1 MKNKFLSIPLSFVC
15 LILFLI
21 PISSTAS
28 AFNVQSDSPTATYA
42 YITNNADNTVSVI
55 DTETNTVT
63 ATVNVEGGPIGVAV
77 SPDGTNVYVTNED
90 SNTVSVIDTATNKV
104 TATVKVGS
112 GAKGIAVTPDGEKVY
127 VTNYGGNTV
136 SVISTAANKVIAT
149 VGVKNSP
156 WAVAVSPDGTEV
168 YVTNDVSGTVSVIN
182 TATDTVTTTVNVENQ
197 SPGGVAVSPDGTNVY
212 VTSGSSNT
220 VAIISTETKSVTNTV
235 NVGNSPHGVA
245 VTPDGTNVY
254 VANFGSKTVS
264 VISTAANEVTNTVN
278 VGNSPYGVAVSPDG
292 TKVYVPDRD
301 DNTVSVIDTATNTVT
316 TAVNVGK
323 RPKALGQFI
332 GYIPVKPRLP
342 VADFSASQTSGNK
355 PLSVSFYDISTGSPT
370 SWYWDFGDGAT
381 SAERSPAHTYT
392 EAGNYIVDLTVD
404 NENGA
409 DSKTQEISVQE
420 AQNEDKV
427 LPVAD
432 FGSNLVSGFAP
443 LDVQFTDSSQNANR
457 WSWDFNNDGIADSS
471 DVSPVYT
478 YTTPGTYTV
487 SLTVS
492 NANGTDSK
500 TIKIIVDEAPSDD
513 KVLPVSDFST
523 SILSGYA
530 PFSVQFTDKSESATL
545 WKWDFGDGTTATE
558 QNPAHT
564 YSATGTYT
572 VTLTVSSAKG
582 THSKIATITL
592 MEDSSSSGG
601 SSSSGSS
608 GSGGGGGGSP
618 EPQSNVDTKELSQVY
633 ITSGNPVK
641 FDFKKNVTSVVYI
654 NFDSRKTAGKTT
666 TIVEMLKGKS
676 TLVSGL
682 PSDEVYKSLNIWVGN
697 SGFAT
702 PRNIENAVVCFKVEK
717 SWIQDKSID
726 QSSITLNRCSDR
738 KWNSLPTSL
747 LSEDDKYM
755 YFTAQTPGFSPF
767 AITGKTTEQSGDT
780 AKDQPEASS
789 ASVNLHGEKTKFL
802 MGEEILLKLSAVNL
816 ITKPTMHVQVII
828 IPPSGMSVSSSE
840 FVESGA
846 GQYTTTYDLEPGKGR
861 DIEVRIAAN
870 QVGDFNVKGRVVYY
884 FGDNKKDGYDYPLDL
899 PIQVG
904 EAPETKSANQ
914 PTPYSMPHTSGL
926 GVASTVF
933 ILIIV
938 FLLRRK

>member
-1 MKNKFLSIPLSFVC
+1 L
-15 LILFLI
+15 
-21 PISSTAS
+21 
-28 AFNVQSDSPTATYA
+28 
-42 YITNNADNTVSVI
+42 
-55 DTETNTVT
+55 
-63 ATVNVEGGPIGVAV
+63 
-77 SPDGTNVYVTNED
+77 
-90 SNTVSVIDTATNKV
+90 
-104 TATVKVGS
+104 GS
-112 GAKGIAVTPDGEKVY
+112 CSKPR
-127 VTNYGGNTV
+127 
-136 SVISTAANKVIAT
+136 
-149 VGVKNSP
+149 
-156 WAVAVSPDGTEV
+156 WTEV
-168 YVTNDVSGTVSVIN
+168 YVTNDVSGIVSVIN

-220 VAIISTETKSVTNTV
+220 VAIISTTTKSVTNTV

-245 VTPDGTNVY
+245 VTPDGANVY

-264 VISTAANEVTNTVN
+264 VISTAANEVTNIVN
-278 VGNSPYGVAVSPDG
+278 VGNGPYGVAVSPDG

-301 DNTVSVIDTATNTVT
+301 DNTVSVIDTATNTVI

-332 GYIPVKPRLP
+332 GYIPLKPRLS

-381 SAERSPAHTYT
+381 SAERNPAHTYT
-392 EAGNYIVDLTVD
+392 EAGNYIINLTVD
-404 NENGA
+404 NENGT

-443 LDVQFTDSSQNANR
+443 LAVQFTDSSQNANR

-513 KVLPVSDFST
+513 KILPVADFST

-530 PFSVQFTDKSESATL
+530 PLSVQFTDKSESATL
-545 WKWDFGDGTTATE
+545 WNWDFGDGTTATE

-582 THSKIATITL
+582 THSKIATIIV

-608 GSGGGGGGSP
+608 GSGGGGGSP

-654 NFDSRKTAGKTT
+654 NFDSKKTAGKTT
-666 TIVEMLKGKS
+666 TIIEMLKGKS

-682 PSDEVYKSLNIWVGN
+682 LSDEVYKSSTSPTG
-697 SGFAT
+697 S
-702 PRNIENAVVCFKVEK
+702 ENHLSPLRFQTFNRKV
-717 SWIQDKSID
+717 
-726 QSSITLNRCSDR
+726 
-738 KWNSLPTSL
+738 
-747 LSEDDKYM
+747 
-755 YFTAQTPGFSPF
+755 F
-767 AITGKTTEQSGDT
+767 
-780 AKDQPEASS
+780 
-789 ASVNLHGEKTKFL
+789 
-802 MGEEILLKLSAVNL
+802 
-816 ITKPTMHVQVII
+816 
-828 IPPSGMSVSSSE
+828 
-840 FVESGA
+840 
-846 GQYTTTYDLEPGKGR
+846 
-861 DIEVRIAAN
+861 
-870 QVGDFNVKGRVVYY
+870 
-884 FGDNKKDGYDYPLDL
+884 
-899 PIQVG
+899 
-904 EAPETKSANQ
+904 
-914 PTPYSMPHTSGL
+914 
-926 GVASTVF
+926 
-933 ILIIV
+933 
-938 FLLRRK
+938 